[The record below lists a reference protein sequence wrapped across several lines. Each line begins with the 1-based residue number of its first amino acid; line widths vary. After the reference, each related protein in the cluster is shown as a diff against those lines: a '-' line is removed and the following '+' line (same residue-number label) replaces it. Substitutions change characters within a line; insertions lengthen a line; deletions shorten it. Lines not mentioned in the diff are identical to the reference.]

1 MQYLCCVSVYGGAY
15 FWADAATVRTA
26 YRRWRYKNQKGS
38 KDKYMKRKTVDVIIP
53 VYHPQAEWKEQI
65 AWLEKQDYPVQR
77 IIIMNTGK
85 ENWKK
90 EYETWS
96 CRMEVHHVKP
106 EEFDHGGTRDK
117 AARIANADYLL
128 FMTQDAVPRDTRLIT
143 NLVKHM
149 EEADDIRAVY
159 ARQLPAADCRL
170 AEQYTRSFNYPAVS
184 SVKRKSDLP
193 RLGIKTYFCSN
204 VCAMYDR
211 NTYMELGGFVKH
223 TIFNEDMI
231 YAGRLVQ
238 SGYAVAYAAD
248 AEVIHSHN
256 YSAWQQFHRNFDLG
270 VSQADHPEIF
280 AGIKSEG
287 EGIRLVKSTA
297 AWLCRQKKIGL
308 VIPLLWNS
316 GWKYLGYLL
325 GKRYQSLPRRL
336 ILRFTMNRRY
346 WRNI

>member
-1 MQYLCCVSVYGGAY
+1 M
-15 FWADAATVRTA
+15 
-26 YRRWRYKNQKGS
+26 
-38 KDKYMKRKTVDVIIP
+38 DVIIP
-53 VYHPQAEWKEQI
+53 VYHPGKEWKTQVT
-65 AWLEKQDYPVQR
+65 WLGKQDYPINR
-77 IIIMNTGK
+77 ILVMNTGK

-96 CRMEVHHVKP
+96 DRMEVYHIKP
-106 EEFDHGGTRDK
+106 EEFDHGGTRDRGAK
-117 AARIANADYLL
+117 LSQADYILY
-128 FMTQDAVPRDTRLIT
+128 MTQDAIPHDTHLVA

-149 EEADDIRAVY
+149 EEAEDIRVVY
-159 ARQLPAADCRL
+159 ARQLPGPDCRL
-170 AEQYTRSFNYPAVS
+170 AEQYTRNFNYPAVS

-211 NTYMELGGFVKH
+211 NVYMELGGFVKH

-231 YAGRLVQ
+231 YAGKLIQ

-256 YSAWQQFHRNFDLG
+256 YSAIQQFHRNFDLG
-270 VSQADHPEIF
+270 VSQAEHPEVF

-287 EGIRLVKSTA
+287 EGIRLVTSTA
-297 AWLCRQKKIGL
+297 AWLCRQQKMWL
-308 VIPLLWNS
+308 VIPLFWNS

-325 GKRYQSLPRRL
+325 GRRYQRLPRRL
-336 ILRFTMNRRY
+336 ILWCTMNRRY
-346 WRNI
+346 WRDL